1 VRLGIL
7 GVGQAGG
14 KILDA
19 FLAYDERTG
28 SKMTAGA
35 VAVNTA
41 RTDLD
46 GLEHVPEEHRVLIG
60 QSEVKGHGVG
70 GDNDLGAQVA
80 EADVTE
86 VRRALDDVPIAKVDA
101 FLVVAALG
109 GGTGSGGAPV
119 FARHLQEVYTEPVYG
134 LGVLPAS
141 DEGAIYTLNAGRSFR
156 AFVKQVDNLLL
167 FDNDAWLQPG
177 ASMGE
182 HYEELNE
189 ELVTRIGV
197 LFRAGER
204 SEAGVGESVVDA
216 SEIQNTLGSGGVS
229 TVGYATAQLPERA
242 RGLLSR
248 FGRNG
253 AADDFDSATAI
264 SGLIRQATRGR
275 LTLPCRVDGAERAL
289 VLVAGPERFLDRK
302 GLDRARRWLVEETGA
317 REVRGGDYP
326 VEDSDT
332 LATAVVL
339 SGVTDVPRLEDI
351 QQDAGDAQQRI
362 RSTRAGERNVDD
374 LMEDGEDLDALF

>member
-302 GLDRARRWLVEETGA
+302 GLDRARRWLEEETGSM
-317 REVRGGDYP
+317 EVRGGDYP